1 MKTAMQEL
9 LENLQKQF
17 DEQTHPIR
25 IDGTYFLEKEK
36 EQIIEARD
44 GRETSSFTTGKDYY
58 DLNFNHHTELK
69 PNSYTNFTPDNANAV
84 AEYNNNLTNFIPH
97 NANAVAEYNEG
108 LKNFTPSDKAILLT
122 PKGTLTI
129 GEEYSSPSIS
139 FYKNNEVEDVITI
152 KYSKFKYKGEEVKDL
167 QAIYDIISEIILNQ
181 NK

>member
-9 LENLQKQF
+9 MEKVQSINERYELKDDANWLMNEIIDLIENSF
-17 DEQTHPIR
+17 
-25 IDGTYFLEKEK
+25 EKEK

-58 DLNFNHHTELK
+58 DLNFNHHIEPE
-69 PNSYTNFTPDNANAV
+69 PNAYTNFT
-84 AEYNNNLTNFIPH
+84 PH

-122 PKGTLTI
+122 PNGTLTI
-129 GEEYSSPSIS
+129 GQEYSSPSIS
-139 FYKNNEVEDVITI
+139 FYKNNEVEDVVTI
-152 KYSKFKYKGEEVKDL
+152 HYSKFKYKGEEVKDL
-167 QAIYDIISEIILNQ
+167 QTIYNIISKIILNQ